1 MQHDPP
7 ERRLKSPF
15 RLEPEAGGSKPLTIR
30 ADNSAV
36 PARPRS
42 RIVGAADIGW
52 EANDPRSDVSLGH
65 SPVELTIT
73 QRELF
78 DTLYREHFDFVFRNL
93 RRLGVVESG
102 IDDALQDVYMVALR
116 RIGEFRGTHA
126 KAWLFAILLRVS
138 GNHRRS
144 QRRRGSP
151 VQLVEERIEAPM
163 TGPFDQAAQQQ
174 ARQILHR
181 FLERLDDNPR
191 ATFVM
196 AELEQMTAPE
206 IGEALSANVNTVYS
220 WLRAARA
227 DFVQMLRAMHE
238 SEGPSCG

>member
-1 MQHDPP
+1 MQHDPR
-7 ERRLKSPF
+7 ERRLIPPL
-15 RLEPEAGGSKPLTIR
+15 RRNAEARGSQAR
-30 ADNSAV
+30 ATRVENCADRSL
-36 PARPRS
+36 PRS
-42 RIVGAADIGW
+42 RIFGASDIGW
-52 EANDPRSDVSLGH
+52 GAQDTRLTLDP
-65 SPVELTIT
+65 SPVELTPT

-78 DTLYREHFDFVFRNL
+78 NTLYREHFDFVFRNL

-116 RIGEFRGTHA
+116 RIPEFREGTHE
-126 KAWLFAILLRVS
+126 KAWLFAIVARVS

-151 VQLVEERIEAPM
+151 VELVEERIEAAM

-174 ARQILHR
+174 ARRVLQT
-181 FLERLDDNPR
+181 FLERLDANRR
-191 ATFVM
+191 AAFVM

-206 IGEALSANVNTVYS
+206 IGEALSANINTVYS

-227 DFVQMLRAMHE
+227 EFVRMLDAMHE
-238 SEGPSCG
+238 AEGSRRG

>member
-1 MQHDPP
+1 MQQDPR
-7 ERRLKSPF
+7 ERRLTPPF
-15 RLEPEAGGSKPLTIR
+15 RLDSEASVSQPR
-30 ADNSAV
+30 ATRVENCADPSL
-36 PARPRS
+36 PRS
-42 RIVGAADIGW
+42 RIFGVSDIGW
-52 EANDPRSDVSLGH
+52 QAHDRRLTLDPP
-65 SPVELTIT
+65 PVELTPT

-78 DTLYREHFDFVFRNL
+78 NTLYREHFDFVFRNL

-116 RIGEFRGTHA
+116 RIPEFREGTHA
-126 KAWLFAILLRVS
+126 KAWLFAILARVS

-151 VQLVEERIEAPM
+151 VEFVEERIEAAM

-174 ARQILHR
+174 ARRILHT
-181 FLERLDDNPR
+181 FLERLDDNRR
-191 ATFVM
+191 AAFVM

-206 IGEALSANVNTVYS
+206 IGKALSANINTVYS

-227 DFVQMLRAMHE
+227 EFVRMLDDMRDA
-238 SEGPSCG
+238 EGSCRG